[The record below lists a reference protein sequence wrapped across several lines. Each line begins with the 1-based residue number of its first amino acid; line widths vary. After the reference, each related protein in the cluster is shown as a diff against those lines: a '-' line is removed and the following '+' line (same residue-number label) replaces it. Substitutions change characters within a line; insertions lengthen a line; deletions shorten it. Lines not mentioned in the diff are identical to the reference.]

1 MLYSKIKYLV
11 LITIIFFSANVL
23 SEEDKYAPIRGMLP
37 LCFSCHGE
45 NGASKQVE
53 IPILAE
59 QEFYYMYVQLKDMKK
74 KLRDSPV
81 MTPLVANI
89 SKANLRLLA
98 EFFAEQSWPETNYT
112 VTAKQAVAGQ
122 MINDAGQCAACHL
135 GTLKGN
141 SRVPR
146 IANQHPDYLKN
157 TMLDF
162 KHDIRKNAPSI
173 AALFKTYSDQEIED
187 VANYLASF
195 GK

>member
-23 SEEDKYAPIRGMLP
+23 AEEDKFAPIRDTLP

-45 NGASKQVE
+45 NGASKLAE

-59 QEFYYMYVQLKDMKK
+59 QEFYYMYVQLKDMKS
-74 KLRDSPV
+74 KLRDSSV
-81 MTPLVANI
+81 MSPIVANI
-89 SKANLRLLA
+89 SKTNLRLLA
-98 EFFAEQSWPETNYT
+98 EFFAQQTWPETDYS
-112 VTAKQAVAGQ
+112 VTAKQAAAGQ
-122 MINDAGQCAACHL
+122 LVNDAGQCASCHL

-146 IANQHPDYLKN
+146 LANQHPDYLKK

-162 KHDIRKNAPSI
+162 KNDIRKNAPSI
-173 AALFKTYSDQEIED
+173 ATLLKTYSEQEIED